1 MYQTEASRLQAV
13 SGTRY
18 RESFSRHLTLYDTGS
33 SPGPIEKCPVLP
45 EAQRRSLQHRAK
57 GIGACLG
64 DRASS
69 QDKYPESTSEAQK
82 NITNP
87 EPWCCMAMP
96 ALCAPCIG
104 GDGAHGS
111 SCARC
116 MRIRVG
122 DHRPTSDPRSPSSK
136 LSSPTAAVRLH
147 DVRVQMQHT

>member
-1 MYQTEASRLQAV
+1 MYQKEASRLQAV
-13 SGTRY
+13 SSTRY
-18 RESFSRHLTLYDTGS
+18 WMSFSRHLTLYDTGS

-45 EAQRRSLQHRAK
+45 EAQRRSLQRRAK

-69 QDKYPESTSEAQK
+69 QECISRKRSEAQK

-87 EPWCCMAMP
+87 EPWCCTVMH

-122 DHRPTSDPRSPSSK
+122 DHRPTSDPKSPSSK

-147 DVRVQMQHT
+147 DVRVHVQHT